1 MNTLVFD
8 IETVPDVDLGRRLY
22 GLGDLSDAQV
32 AKAMFALR
40 RQGSGGDFLPY
51 EQQRVVAISCVL
63 RSGEGLKVWSLGD
76 LNTGEGELV
85 QRFFDGIDKYS
96 PDLVSWNGSGF
107 DLPVLTYR
115 ALRHGVQAARYWE
128 TGDTDTSFR
137 YNNYLSRYHWR
148 HTDLMD
154 VLCGFGRRAT
164 SLANMAMLLGLPGK
178 LGFDG
183 SQVWETYLAGDLARI
198 RAYCETDVLN
208 TWLIWLR
215 FAQLRGELSPE
226 AHQAELERV
235 KAYLRAAREPHLG
248 EFLRAWES
256 PA

>member
-1 MNTLVFD
+1 M
-8 IETVPDVDLGRRLY
+8 
-22 GLGDLSDAQV
+22 
-32 AKAMFALR
+32 
-40 RQGSGGDFLPY
+40 
-51 EQQRVVAISCVL
+51 
-63 RSGEGLKVWSLGD
+63 WSLGD
-76 LNTGEGELV
+76 LDTGEGELV
-85 QRFFDGIDKYS
+85 QRFFDGIEKYS

-115 ALRHGVQAARYWE
+115 GLLHGVQAARYWE

-154 VLCGFGRRAT
+154 VLCGFGRRGT

-215 FAQLRGELSPE
+215 FAQLRGRALPGGAPGGARAREGLP
-226 AHQAELERV
+226 ARGA
-235 KAYLRAAREPHLG
+235 RAAPRESSCAPGSRALEPLCPPRERAGGRGDRHRRRPHPRG
-248 EFLRAWES
+248 RGGRARRQDGLRRRRSAGGGRALPAHRPS
-256 PA
+256 PPAR

>member
-1 MNTLVFD
+1 
-8 IETVPDVDLGRRLY
+8 
-22 GLGDLSDAQV
+22 
-32 AKAMFALR
+32 
-40 RQGSGGDFLPY
+40 
-51 EQQRVVAISCVL
+51 
-63 RSGEGLKVWSLGD
+63 
-76 LNTGEGELV
+76 
-85 QRFFDGIDKYS
+85 
-96 PDLVSWNGSGF
+96 
-107 DLPVLTYR
+107 
-115 ALRHGVQAARYWE
+115 
-128 TGDTDTSFR
+128 
-137 YNNYLSRYHWR
+137 
-148 HTDLMD
+148 
-154 VLCGFGRRAT
+154 
-164 SLANMAMLLGLPGK
+164 MAMLLGLPGK